1 MHKYL
6 LIVLIASVALAAL
19 IAIGQMWFVWFAP
32 DVFFKA
38 LATLAIVF
46 VVTGFF
52 MVVKSDF
59 GSIKKLKD
67 QNYLD

>member
-1 MHKYL
+1 MHKLFLIL
-6 LIVLIASVALAAL
+6 LVATFILAAG
-19 IAIGQMWFVWFAP
+19 IAIGQMWFSIFSG

-38 LATLAIVF
+38 LATLAILF
-46 VVTGFF
+46 VVLGFF

-59 GSIKKLKD
+59 GSFKKLKD

>member
-1 MHKYL
+1 MHKLFLAL
-6 LIVLIASVALAAL
+6 LVATVALAAAM
-19 IAIGQMWFVWFAP
+19 AIGQMWFSIFSA

-38 LATLAIVF
+38 LATLAILF
-46 VVTGFF
+46 VVFGFF

-59 GSIKKLKD
+59 GSFKKLKD